1 MVTNLPSNTGDEGLI
16 LGQGRKIPHVAE
28 QQGLS
33 TATREA
39 MRTPSAA
46 TKNPRQPNIN
56 KQNKFKKKKK
66 TKPYTWP
73 FCIIFPSEDS
83 IVSSYISMSP
93 WPTRLGTI
101 I

>member
-16 LGQGRKIPHVAE
+16 LGQGRKIPHVAK

-46 TKNPRQPNIN
+46 TKTQGPRQPKIN
-56 KQNKFKKKKK
+56 KQNKCF
-66 TKPYTWP
+66 
-73 FCIIFPSEDS
+73 FF
-83 IVSSYISMSP
+83 
-93 WPTRLGTI
+93 
-101 I
+101 